1 MEISVALGGGGIKGI
16 AHIGVLDCL
25 EEAGFKIHTVAGTS
39 VGGLIGAVYAAGYTP
54 DEITEVIQSLQNDRL
69 YARQRTDGPSLLG
82 YTGLAEIMTEILGEN
97 QFSDLKLPFACTAVD
112 LRTAQEVYLSDG
124 RVIDAVMATIAV
136 PGIFPSTMRGE
147 VELIDGGVLDPVP
160 VNLAR
165 CMAPT
170 LPVVAVALNPERDQW
185 HHLPQFN
192 IVPPVPLPIPPP
204 LIEGIA
210 RLRIAQAMRTY
221 VHSMDIT
228 MRMLTELRLEVDRP
242 EVIIRPCVHEYGL
255 LDNVNP
261 DDLIRAGYE
270 AALEAV
276 PRIRKSLSWMNTV
289 GRILKQPARRR
300 LNPTLPKPA
309 STPPAVPP
317 TVPDVHA

>member
-25 EEAGFKIHTVAGTS
+25 EEAGFKIRTVAGTS
-39 VGGLIGAVYAAGYTP
+39 VGGLIGAVYAAGYKP
-54 DEITEVIQSLQNDRL
+54 DEITEVIRMLRNDRL
-69 YARQRTDGPSLLG
+69 YARTRTDGPSLLG
-82 YTGLAEIMTEILGEN
+82 YTGLAEMMTEILGEN
-97 QFSDLKLPFACTAVD
+97 QFSDLKVPFACTAVD

-124 RVIDAVMATIAV
+124 RVVDAVLATIAV

-147 VELIDGGVLDPVP
+147 MELIDGGVLDPVP

-185 HHLPQFN
+185 NQLPQFN
-192 IVPPVPLPIPPP
+192 ILPPVPLPIPPP

-228 MRMLTELRLEVDRP
+228 MRMLTEMRLEVDRP
-242 EVIIRPCVHEYGL
+242 EVIIRPGVHQYGL
-255 LDNVNP
+255 LDNVEP
-261 DDLIRAGYE
+261 EALIRAGYE
-270 AALEAV
+270 AASEAI
-276 PRIRKSLSWMNTV
+276 PNIRKALSWVNTV

-300 LNPTLPKPA
+300 PRPSLPKP
-309 STPPAVPP
+309 TPPAIPPP
-317 TVPDVHA
+317 TVPGMPA

>member
-25 EEAGFKIHTVAGTS
+25 EEAGFKIRTVVGTS
-39 VGGLIGAVYAAGYTP
+39 VGGLIGAVYAAGYKP
-54 DEITEVIQSLQNDRL
+54 DEITEVIRMLRNDRL
-69 YARQRTDGPSLLG
+69 YARTRTDGPSLLG
-82 YTGLAEIMTEILGEN
+82 YTGLAEMMTNILGEN
-97 QFSDLKLPFACTAVD
+97 QFSDLKVPFACTAVD

-124 RVIDAVMATIAV
+124 RVVDAVLATIAV

-147 VELIDGGVLDPVP
+147 MELIDGGVLDPVP

-185 HHLPQFN
+185 NLLPQFN
-192 IVPPVPLPIPPP
+192 ILPPVPLPIPPP

-221 VHSMDIT
+221 VQSMDIT

-242 EVIIRPCVHEYGL
+242 EIIIRPDVHQYGL
-255 LDNVNP
+255 LDNVEP
-261 DDLIRAGYE
+261 EALIRAGYE
-270 AALEAV
+270 AASEAI
-276 PRIRKSLSWMNTV
+276 PNIRKSLSWVNTV

-300 LNPTLPKPA
+300 LRPSLPKT
-309 STPPAVPP
+309 TPPAIPPP
-317 TVPDVHA
+317 TVPDMPS